1 MVPVI
6 SRLIDHYKTPQMI
19 LSELQSIGSINLSTT
34 NTNPNPFIHLLR
46 IFSRAGNHI
55 MIIGT
60 CQHMIEFH
68 GFVIDKET
76 FASNLLMESLF
87 KTSQPRHAI
96 YVFEQTKYPNFLT
109 FNIAL
114 YHLSNINDIVN
125 VSYVL
130 RHMLSLHYC
139 PNYNTFS
146 AVLDSFCRM
155 NAFRQVYQ
163 ILGLMVGLGIELS
176 INVWTVLINKF
187 CKLRRLDVATNLFY
201 KMIRTGCSPNVF
213 TYTALIK
220 AFIESN
226 MVNDALHL
234 LNNMLSDGLEP
245 DLVLHN
251 VLIDCFSK
259 AGMYGDAFLAFGGLG
274 KQKQINKKPDL
285 YAYTSLLPTIW
296 RSERF
301 DLLPKIVQDCRHIGR
316 DLVFYNAL
324 ISSCVKAGHPDLAVA
339 FYKCMIDEGFK
350 PDKYSFAGLL
360 SALCVVRRIDTAV
373 NVYRGVVE
381 KADAHIHTVITN
393 GLIQAG
399 QYHRAAVLFR
409 SAADKTYPLDS
420 VAYAVGIHAHL
431 RGGRTLEANALFD
444 QMKDNGLEPNVQT
457 FNMMF
462 SSWLKVKDLQIV
474 KQLLKEM
481 IDSRTDLS
489 DRNFFNL
496 RNRNFFKD
504 RCCLNLLAE
513 MRELGLLSTKVLP
526 MTGML
531 KV

>member
-1 MVPVI
+1 MEETSIMDGTKRRCSAVSGAHFVMEKSLLSYLALSGPYYRFISKINNQILKSNLSSDLITLGGFLRSSKHVRHVSPAFGRMVPVI
-6 SRLIDHYKTPQMI
+6 SRLIDHYKTPQTI

-46 IFSRAGNHI
+46 IFSHAGNHI
-55 MIIGT
+55 MVIET

-68 GFVIDKET
+68 GFVIGKET
-76 FASNLLMESLF
+76 FISNLLMESLF
-87 KTSQPRHAI
+87 KTSQPEHAF

-139 PNYNTFS
+139 PNHNTFS

-201 KMIRTGCSPNVF
+201 KMIRTGCSRNVF

-234 LNNMLSDGLEP
+234 LNNMLSDGLDP

-259 AGMYGDAFLAFGGLG
+259 AGMYEDAFLAFGGLA
-274 KQKQINKKPDL
+274 KQINIKPDL
-285 YAYTSLLPTIW
+285 YAYT
-296 RSERF
+296 
-301 DLLPKIVQDCRHIGR
+301 
-316 DLVFYNAL
+316 
-324 ISSCVKAGHPDLAVA
+324 
-339 FYKCMIDEGFK
+339 
-350 PDKYSFAGLL
+350 
-360 SALCVVRRIDTAV
+360 
-373 NVYRGVVE
+373 
-381 KADAHIHTVITN
+381 
-393 GLIQAG
+393 
-399 QYHRAAVLFR
+399 
-409 SAADKTYPLDS
+409 
-420 VAYAVGIHAHL
+420 
-431 RGGRTLEANALFD
+431 
-444 QMKDNGLEPNVQT
+444 
-457 FNMMF
+457 
-462 SSWLKVKDLQIV
+462 
-474 KQLLKEM
+474 
-481 IDSRTDLS
+481 
-489 DRNFFNL
+489 
-496 RNRNFFKD
+496 
-504 RCCLNLLAE
+504 
-513 MRELGLLSTKVLP
+513 
-526 MTGML
+526 
-531 KV
+531 